1 VPSRACV
8 LVDMTSQEALKLV
21 ISGGSYV
28 PGAIGAALSTQAAIE
43 RSENTAPLTLP

>member
-1 VPSRACV
+1 MPSRTCV

-28 PGAIGAALSTQAAIE
+28 PGAIGAALSTHAAIE